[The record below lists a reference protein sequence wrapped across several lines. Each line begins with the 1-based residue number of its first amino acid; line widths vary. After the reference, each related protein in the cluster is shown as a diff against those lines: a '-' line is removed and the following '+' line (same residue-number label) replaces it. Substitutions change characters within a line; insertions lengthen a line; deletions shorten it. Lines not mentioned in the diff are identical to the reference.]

1 MQGLFCMQACFQR
14 GLSDLGTALPLGLH
28 IADLKDYIYRL
39 DPHIII
45 PHRAKLIDYR
55 NIAHGLIHPTKPHP
69 SFPCLSKRKG
79 RLPSPKPQELK
90 DKFISEFD
98 PDDPALRIS
107 DLKDFISK
115 VDPNIQLP
123 NRVRLEE
130 LRDTARA
137 MINTRGSSR
146 SERYCS
152 TNQTALSK
160 PRNLKE
166 ALLAEFDVKDPNV
179 RIADLKEFINQVEPK
194 VDLLNAVSPDL
205 QMVSTLAAKKSNSFV
220 LTLTNGILHVTSLQD
235 KTRSASPRPQELK
248 DKFISEF
255 DPDDPALRISDLKD
269 FISKVDPNIQLPNRV
284 RLEELRDTARA
295 IINTRGSSRSERYCS
310 TNQTALSKPRN
321 LKEALL
327 AEFDVKD
334 PNVQIADLK
343 EFINQ
348 VEPKVDLLNA
358 VSPDLQMVSTLAAK
372 KSNSFVLTLTNG
384 ILHVTSLQD
393 KTRSASPRPQEL
405 KDKFISEFDPDDPA
419 LRISDLKDFISKV
432 DPNIQLPN
440 RVRLEELRDTA
451 RAIINTRGCYSQR
464 RPASPARS
472 GLRSR
477 SASPPLRSIKDFNPY
492 SSGVQKADL
501 REVMLQIDPSCHIPS
516 NIRLAELRD
525 MTYSM
530 IHPYASL
537 PHSQRGSF
545 GTNRNRS
552 ASPARSGLRSRSA
565 SPPSRSIK
573 EFDPYSSGVH
583 KADLREV
590 MLQIDPS
597 CHIPS
602 NIRLAELRD
611 MTYRSASPARSG
623 LRSRSA
629 SPPSRSIKE
638 FDPYSSGVHKADLR
652 EVMLQINPS
661 CHIPSNI
668 RLAELRDMTY
678 SMIHPYASLPHSQ
691 RGSFETN
698 CNRSASPAR
707 SGLRSRSASPPSRSI
722 KDFNPYSSGIHK
734 ADLREVMLQI
744 NPSCH
749 IPSNI
754 RLAELRDMTYSMI
767 HPYSSLP
774 HSQRGSFET
783 SRNRAASPARPGLRS
798 RPVTPPSQS
807 IKDFDPYSPNVHMAD
822 LREVVFQINPNCHIP
837 CDIRLAEL
845 RNMVYSMIHPHP
857 RLHKKVSSTSH
868 SAINFSKNQS
878 TSSGPRRTPSP
889 RRVQFSRHHLPPS
902 GQQSPSSRVL
912 AITKNSN
919 HEFGG
924 HSLEINSDSEID
936 ELDESNDDTED
947 DGESDESDLHE
958 SKSDE
963 TEHLKISTNVNRRGP
978 IKVQPQ
984 SKILQKRKASSQ
996 NEEQNFKEAI
1006 NSDSSSDTPTYY
1018 CKRKRYLNGVFI
1030 PHDVEFM
1037 TEVDGLE
1044 YGSTPSDESSSES
1057 FTHEKPKCNQK
1068 GSSKSKQPDSLKS
1081 ACKSPAYLIDLVGAS
1096 QNSSGPS
1103 ISDPSGSPSKT
1114 LSGLTG
1120 SCPAPS
1126 STGKFPSLPLDFV
1139 MSQRPP
1145 APPRPLKPPA
1155 LRQTPLEQPSKA
1167 STSRCF
1173 QVVVDGNAPGALEY
1187 GSTPTDESLSK
1198 SFPHDNP
1205 KSNQKDSSNT
1215 KQPDGLK
1222 SASKSPTDLIDLTGA
1237 KWDSSGPSISDPS
1250 GNPSKTLSGLTGSCP
1265 APSSTGKVPSLPL
1278 DFVMSQRPPALPRP
1292 LKPPALRRTPL
1303 RQPSKALTSRC
1314 FQAVV
1319 DGNAPGALEYG
1330 STPSDESSSKSFTH
1344 EKPKC
1349 NQKGLSKSK
1358 QPDSLKSA
1366 CKSPAYLIDLVGASQ
1381 NSSGPSISDPSG
1393 NPSKTLSGLTG
1404 SCPALSS
1411 TGKVPSLPLDFVMS
1425 QRPPAP
1431 PRPLKPPALCQTP
1444 LRQPSE
1450 ASDSNNDSSN
1460 VSVWPSFETQQPKVD
1475 YEFTDPPHMIGE
1487 AVSSSMKASVPL
1499 KEIRALHS
1507 SHIIP
1512 SIISSPNPWVTSEK
1526 SEVKTLTP
1534 SSDSYSEQIK
1544 VRVNPAEFEE
1554 NTSGQK
1560 TQTISLINN
1569 PWVDVAVSNS
1579 KQNLGKALQLTKSEF
1594 HEANQSASEPSNE
1607 KTSPAQK
1614 NRRHSS
1620 HNYMA
1625 FTTSSGTSMNNPVS
1639 PRVSPAKPI
1648 LMRPQPIE
1656 QNKFQESSPKQQAE
1670 STSCQ
1675 LEQTPLYSRSA
1686 EEVDNPSKSSTSKDI
1701 LNTNSSLNFN
1711 ASQPIARKTS
1721 IASHPLAV
1729 IESLERCK
1737 LELKKH
1743 PKTIG
1748 GGGKN

>member
-1 MQGLFCMQACFQR
+1 MALNLIEPPR
-14 GLSDLGTALPLGLH
+14 G
-28 IADLKDYIYRL
+28 R
-39 DPHIII
+39 
-45 PHRAKLIDYR
+45 
-55 NIAHGLIHPTKPHP
+55 
-69 SFPCLSKRKG
+69 
-79 RLPSPKPQELK
+79 SPK
-90 DKFISEFD
+90 
-98 PDDPALRIS
+98 
-107 DLKDFISK
+107 
-115 VDPNIQLP
+115 
-123 NRVRLEE
+123 
-130 LRDTARA
+130 
-137 MINTRGSSR
+137 
-146 SERYCS
+146 
-152 TNQTALSK
+152 
-160 PRNLKE
+160 
-166 ALLAEFDVKDPNV
+166 
-179 RIADLKEFINQVEPK
+179 
-194 VDLLNAVSPDL
+194 
-205 QMVSTLAAKKSNSFV
+205 
-220 LTLTNGILHVTSLQD
+220 
-235 KTRSASPRPQELK
+235 
-248 DKFISEF
+248 
-255 DPDDPALRISDLKD
+255 
-269 FISKVDPNIQLPNRV
+269 
-284 RLEELRDTARA
+284 
-295 IINTRGSSRSERYCS
+295 
-310 TNQTALSKPRN
+310 
-321 LKEALL
+321 
-327 AEFDVKD
+327 
-334 PNVQIADLK
+334 
-343 EFINQ
+343 
-348 VEPKVDLLNA
+348 
-358 VSPDLQMVSTLAAK
+358 
-372 KSNSFVLTLTNG
+372 
-384 ILHVTSLQD
+384 
-393 KTRSASPRPQEL
+393 
-405 KDKFISEFDPDDPA
+405 
-419 LRISDLKDFISKV
+419 
-432 DPNIQLPN
+432 
-440 RVRLEELRDTA
+440 
-451 RAIINTRGCYSQR
+451 R

-501 REVMLQIDPSCHIPS
+501 REVMLQINPSCHIPSNIRLAELRDMTYSMIPRMLACHTVKEGLLEPIVISIQAAIYPAISASRIKGHDLQYDPPIDPSCHIPS

-530 IHPYASL
+530 IHPYA
-537 PHSQRGSF
+537 
-545 GTNRNRS
+545 
-552 ASPARSGLRSRSA
+552 
-565 SPPSRSIK
+565 
-573 EFDPYSSGVH
+573 
-583 KADLREV
+583 
-590 MLQIDPS
+590 
-597 CHIPS
+597 
-602 NIRLAELRD
+602 
-611 MTYRSASPARSG
+611 
-623 LRSRSA
+623 
-629 SPPSRSIKE
+629 
-638 FDPYSSGVHKADLR
+638 
-652 EVMLQINPS
+652 
-661 CHIPSNI
+661 
-668 RLAELRDMTY
+668 
-678 SMIHPYASLPHSQ
+678 
-691 RGSFETN
+691 
-698 CNRSASPAR
+698 
-707 SGLRSRSASPPSRSI
+707 
-722 KDFNPYSSGIHK
+722 
-734 ADLREVMLQI
+734 
-744 NPSCH
+744 
-749 IPSNI
+749 
-754 RLAELRDMTYSMI
+754 
-767 HPYSSLP
+767 SLP

-807 IKDFDPYSPNVHMAD
+807 IKDFDPYSPNVHMGPARSCVPD
-822 LREVVFQINPNCHIP
+822 QSKLPYTLR
-837 CDIRLAEL
+837 
-845 RNMVYSMIHPHP
+845 YSACRVKEHGLYLPAQGRGEP
-857 RLHKKVSSTSH
+857 RLLVEYS
-868 SAINFSKNQS
+868 
-878 TSSGPRRTPSP
+878 
-889 RRVQFSRHHLPPS
+889 FSRHHLPPS

-1068 GSSKSKQPDSLKS
+1068 GSSKS
-1081 ACKSPAYLIDLVGAS
+1081 AS

-1278 DFVMSQRPPALPRP
+1278 DFVMSQRPPAPPRP

-1349 NQKGLSKSK
+1349 NQKGLSKS
-1358 QPDSLKSA
+1358 
-1366 CKSPAYLIDLVGASQ
+1366 ASQ
-1381 NSSGPSISDPSG
+1381 NSLGPSISDPSG

-1404 SCPALSS
+1404 SCPALSF

-1450 ASDSNNDSSN
+1450 ASATESLQPFNESSLGKPVSFGNLTNQGRQTKSSYVTSENADSNNDSSN

-1499 KEIRALHS
+1499 KEITATF
-1507 SHIIP
+1507 P

-1544 VRVNPAEFEE
+1544 VRV
-1554 NTSGQK
+1554 
-1560 TQTISLINN
+1560 
-1569 PWVDVAVSNS
+1569 
-1579 KQNLGKALQLTKSEF
+1579 
-1594 HEANQSASEPSNE
+1594 
-1607 KTSPAQK
+1607 
-1614 NRRHSS
+1614 
-1620 HNYMA
+1620 
-1625 FTTSSGTSMNNPVS
+1625 
-1639 PRVSPAKPI
+1639 
-1648 LMRPQPIE
+1648 
-1656 QNKFQESSPKQQAE
+1656 
-1670 STSCQ
+1670 
-1675 LEQTPLYSRSA
+1675 TPLNLKRIL
-1686 EEVDNPSKSSTSKDI
+1686 VD
-1701 LNTNSSLNFN
+1701 
-1711 ASQPIARKTS
+1711 
-1721 IASHPLAV
+1721 
-1729 IESLERCK
+1729 
-1737 LELKKH
+1737 KKH
-1743 PKTIG
+1743 KPYH
-1748 GGGKN
+1748 